1 MPMRGPV
8 KKDKTVA
15 TTIAIADDETDL
27 REAVAEYL
35 EGHAFRVLTAA
46 DAAAFRALADAQP
59 IDLAILD
66 IAMPGE
72 DGLSLARWFRRTHGG
87 GIIFASA
94 SGTAMDRIVGLEIGA
109 DDYLAKPYDL
119 RELLA
124 RVRSVLRRMDRGAAP
139 VAAAAAPAALA
150 PAAVI
155 GFGPWRLDNAQR
167 RVTGADGG
175 VLALSPAEFDLLEV
189 LAARPNRIL
198 TRAQLAEFCGA
209 ETEGAEGERRIDVR
223 IARLRRKIEPD
234 DDSPKLIR
242 TVRGEGYVFSPDG
255 G

>member
-1 MPMRGPV
+1 MGTV
-8 KKDKTVA
+8 KKDQTVTA
-15 TTIAIADDETDL
+15 TIAIADDEPDL

-35 EGHAFRVLTAA
+35 EGHAFRVLTAP
-46 DAAAFRALADAQP
+46 DAAAFRLLAESHA

-72 DGLSLARWFRRTHGG
+72 DGLSLARWFRRVHGG

-94 SGTAMDRIVGLEIGA
+94 SGSAMDRIVGLEVGG

-124 RVRSVLRRMDRGAAP
+124 RVRSVLRRLDRGAAGAGGAAQLAGTP
-139 VAAAAAPAALA
+139 AAA
-150 PAAVI
+150 VQV
-155 GFGPWRLDNAQR
+155 FGPWRLDGAQK
-167 RVTGADGG
+167 RVTGADGA

-189 LAARPNRIL
+189 LVARPNRVL
-198 TRAQLAEFCGA
+198 SRAQLAELCGA
-209 ETEGAEGERRIDVR
+209 EAEGAEGERRIDVR

-234 DDSPKLIR
+234 EGSPRLIR
-242 TVRGEGYVFSPDG
+242 TIRGEGYVFAPDG